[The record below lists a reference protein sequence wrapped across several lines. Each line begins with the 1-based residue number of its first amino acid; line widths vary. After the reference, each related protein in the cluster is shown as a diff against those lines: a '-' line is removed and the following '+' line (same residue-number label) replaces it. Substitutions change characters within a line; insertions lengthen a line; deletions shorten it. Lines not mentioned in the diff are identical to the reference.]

1 MDDLRIRRTPPRDVR
16 FAMKPKARRET
27 SSKASRLVVIGL
39 ACLFLAGLALGLFAA
54 SFFPPPVV
62 SSQESAPKAAELPWL
77 VLDHSPD
84 GAIARISRVLLDEH
98 SSDDDKLTKL
108 TETADREEEPPRVRG
123 LASFAAGHLFLDA
136 KRPDEAVQ
144 RLSATD
150 IAATELSSYALYL
163 IGREL
168 SETHPERARDIFMQ
182 LAEGYP
188 DFVLIDEARLQ
199 LGRILAAE
207 GNHEEAARQYSVV
220 LEHGRSGARGKAM
233 FELGETLIALERQVD
248 AVPLLEELYYEM
260 PTDRFSSDAGRKLRG
275 LKKYRPSRSA
285 EDSYRLAYE
294 RAERLYEAKK
304 YRDAYADYDQLLK
317 QFPGQV
323 DRELV
328 HLRRGVCQYM
338 RRQSRSAESTLG
350 RIERDDLKPEALHY
364 RAEAARRLRKIK
376 TYQIRCDELLELT
389 PRGPWAEE
397 TLWSL
402 ARYYLVEDDMEKALL
417 YYGRLAKEFPQSRY
431 YVPAQ
436 WRILWEQYRS
446 GRYAEAAL
454 GFDLAVR
461 EHPNS
466 DELARFLYWGAR
478 SHERSGH
485 ADRAEA
491 LYRQVIFG
499 YKNTYYG
506 RRAGEHLSQLRG
518 LQAAKMAIEE
528 GRTSIDL
535 KEGLE
540 VIRKDRLERVGE
552 LMAVGLYD
560 EAETEAKRAV
570 MGEEDDAAF
579 LALLAWIYFEQ
590 GQYREAIIAVRRA
603 FPFHVSATGDLLPE
617 EIWKMLYPVRYW
629 DMVERYSKDHEVD
642 PYIVVALIRQESTFD
657 PRARS
662 RAGARG
668 LMQIMPRTGRTLA
681 RQHRQRYNTRDLY
694 DPEINIRYGTHY
706 LKEVLDRF
714 GGRVDY
720 ALASYNAGPHRVKAW
735 TGMDLTL
742 DSEEFIEEIPFT
754 ETRNYVKLV
763 LRNEMLYRH
772 LYHQSSPA
780 VD

>member
-1 MDDLRIRRTPPRDVR
+1 
-16 FAMKPKARRET
+16 MKPKARRET
-27 SSKASRLVVIGL
+27 RYKASRLVVVGL

-54 SFFPPPVV
+54 SFFPPPPAP
-62 SSQESAPKAAELPWL
+62 SQESVSRAADLPWL

-84 GAIARISRVLLDEH
+84 GAIERISKVLLDEQT
-98 SSDDDKLTKL
+98 SDDDKLTRL
-108 TETADREEEPPRVRG
+108 TETADREEEPPRIRG
-123 LASFAAGHLFLDA
+123 LAAFAAGHRYLEA
-136 KRPDEAVQ
+136 KRVDEAVQ
-144 RLSATD
+144 RLSAPEL
-150 IAATELSSYALYL
+150 AATELSSYALYL

-168 SETHPERARDIFMQ
+168 AETQPKGARDAFMR
-182 LAEGYP
+182 LAEAHP

-199 LGRILAAE
+199 LGRILTAE
-207 GNHEEAARQYSVV
+207 QKHEDAARQFSVV
-220 LEHGRSGARGKAM
+220 LEHGRSGTRGKAL
-233 FELGETLIALERQVD
+233 FELGETLIALGRKMD

-260 PTDRFSSDAGRKLRG
+260 PTDRLSSDAGKKLRG
-275 LKKYRPSRSA
+275 LKKLLPSRSA
-285 EDSYRLAYE
+285 DDAYRVAFD
-294 RAERLYEAKK
+294 RAERLYEAQK

-317 QFPGQV
+317 RFPGQV

-350 RIERDDLKPEALHY
+350 RIERNDLKPEALHY
-364 RAEAARRLRKIK
+364 KAEAARRLRKIK
-376 TYQIRCDELLELT
+376 TYQVRCDELLELT

-402 ARYYLVEDDMEKALL
+402 ARYYLVEDDMEKALF
-417 YYGRLAKEFPQSRY
+417 YYGRLAKEFPQGRY

-436 WRILWEQYRS
+436 WRILWHQYRS
-446 GRYAEAAL
+446 GQYAEAAL

-506 RRAGEHLSQLRG
+506 RRASERLSQLRG
-518 LQAAKMAIEE
+518 VPAARMAVEA
-528 GRTSIDL
+528 GRATVDL
-535 KEGLE
+535 KEGFAIL
-540 VIRKDRLERVGE
+540 RRDRLERVGE
-552 LMAVGLYD
+552 LMAVGMYD
-560 EAETEAKRAV
+560 EAETEARRAV
-570 MGEEDDAAF
+570 MGKDDDTAF

-590 GQYREAIIAVRRA
+590 EKYREAIIAVRRA

-617 EIWKMLYPVRYW
+617 EIWKMLYPIRYW
-629 DMVERYSKDHEVD
+629 NMVERYSKDHEVD

-657 PRARS
+657 PRVRS

-668 LMQIMPRTGRTLA
+668 LMQIMPRTGRALA
-681 RQHRQRYNTRDLY
+681 RQHRQRYQNKDLY

-714 GGRVDY
+714 GGRLDY

-772 LYHQSSPA
+772 LYHQPPTA
-780 VD
+780 LD